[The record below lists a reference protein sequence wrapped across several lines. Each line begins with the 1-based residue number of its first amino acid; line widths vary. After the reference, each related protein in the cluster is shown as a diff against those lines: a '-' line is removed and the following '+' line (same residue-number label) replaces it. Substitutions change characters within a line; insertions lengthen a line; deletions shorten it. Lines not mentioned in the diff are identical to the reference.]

1 MNHLDESSQSR
12 QQQIFTVTRLNSAVR
27 MILEQDLGLVW
38 LTGELSN
45 LAMPSS
51 GHWYFSLKDISAQVR
66 CAMFKGNN
74 RRVPFRPQ
82 DGMQVLVQARVSLYE
97 PRGDYQLIIESM
109 QPAGDGMLALRF
121 EELKRRLG
129 AEGLFDEGRKRLLP
143 REPRAVGLVT
153 SATGAALH
161 DMLTVLGRRAPDLP
175 VFIYP
180 TQVQGSAAISQIVAA
195 ITLANRRAEV
205 DVLIV
210 GRGGGSLE
218 DLWCFNE
225 EAVARAIHGSAIPV
239 VSAVGHEVDVTISDF
254 AADLRAPT
262 PSAAAELVTPD
273 QGELRQRLQTLWGR
287 LQRANQR
294 QLTALAHRFAL
305 LQRSLHHQHP
315 ERRLQQQQ
323 QRLDECQERLRL
335 GMQRRLTQTRHHQER
350 LRDRLQQSSPRLHVR
365 EAKQRLQQLQQAL
378 MLNWQQLWEQR
389 QHRQLLLAT
398 RLNAISPLSTLARG
412 YSITQDEQGK
422 LIRSVEDVVPGQRV
436 KTRLLDGDI
445 SLEVQKINHQ
455 ETTRSR

>member
-1 MNHLDESSQSR
+1 MAARREQHV
-12 QQQIFTVTRLNSAVR
+12 FTVTRLNSAVR

-51 GHWYFSLKDISAQVR
+51 GHWYFSLKDLGAQVR
-66 CAMFKGNN
+66 AAMFKGNN
-74 RRVPFRPQ
+74 RHVTFRPQ

-109 QPAGDGMLALRF
+109 QPAGDGVLALRF

-129 AEGLFDEGRKRLLP
+129 AEGLFDESRKRPLP

-161 DMLTVLGRRAPDLP
+161 DMLTVLKRRAPDLP
-175 VFIYP
+175 IVIYP

-195 ITLANRRAEV
+195 IATANQRAEV

-225 EAVARAIHGSAIPV
+225 EVVARAIAHSAIPII
-239 VSAVGHEVDVTISDF
+239 SAVGHEVDVTISDF

-262 PSAAAELVTPD
+262 PSAAAELVAPD
-273 QGELRQRLQTLWGR
+273 NQARIQRLAHLKQQLLQAMSRHQTAARHRFLLLQKRLDHQDPKRRLEQQSQRLDELSTRLQQLLRQRLLQGERQLASLELR
-287 LQRANQR
+287 LQGKSPERLLAAGKRRHQLAEDR
-294 QLTALAHRFAL
+294 LYALISKHQDQASHRLAMLTA
-305 LQRSLHHQHP
+305 
-315 ERRLQQQQ
+315 
-323 QRLDECQERLRL
+323 RLD
-335 GMQRRLTQTRHHQER
+335 GV
-350 LRDRLQQSSPRLHVR
+350 SP
-365 EAKQRLQQLQQAL
+365 
-378 MLNWQQLWEQR
+378 
-389 QHRQLLLAT
+389 LAT
-398 RLNAISPLSTLARG
+398 LSRG
-412 YSITQDEQGK
+412 YSITRTPRGEVISCADQVNRGDALITTLAQGS
-422 LIRSVEDVVPGQRV
+422 LQVRVEGV
-436 KTRLLDGDI
+436 
-445 SLEVQKINHQ
+445 INDFAQ
-455 ETTRSR
+455 

>member
-1 MNHLDESSQSR
+1 MNRFTPSSAASGR
-12 QQQIFTVTRLNSAVR
+12 EQQVFTVTRLNSAVR

-51 GHWYFSLKDISAQVR
+51 GHWYFSLKDLGAQVR

-74 RRVPFRPQ
+74 RRVAFRPQ

-109 QPAGDGMLALRF
+109 QPAGDGVLALRF

-129 AEGLFDEGRKRLLP
+129 AEGLFDESRKRPLP

-161 DMLTVLGRRAPDLP
+161 DMLTVLKRRAPDLP

-195 ITLANRRAEV
+195 IAKANQRAEV

-225 EAVARAIHGSAIPV
+225 EAVARAIAHSAIPV

-262 PSAAAELVTPD
+262 PSAAAELVAPD
-273 QGELRQRLQTLWGR
+273 NQARIQRLAHLKQRLLQAMNRQQTAARHDFILLQKRLDHQDPKRRLEQQSQRLDELSTRLQQLLRQRL
-287 LQRANQR
+287 
-294 QLTALAHRFAL
+294 
-305 LQRSLHHQHP
+305 HQG
-315 ERRLQQQQ
+315 ERRLTNLELRLQGKSPERLLAAGKRRHQLAEERLHALIAKRQDLASHRLAMLTA
-323 QRLDECQERLRL
+323 RLD
-335 GMQRRLTQTRHHQER
+335 GV
-350 LRDRLQQSSPRLHVR
+350 SP
-365 EAKQRLQQLQQAL
+365 
-378 MLNWQQLWEQR
+378 
-389 QHRQLLLAT
+389 LAT
-398 RLNAISPLSTLARG
+398 LGRG
-412 YSITQDEQGK
+412 YSITRTPRGEVISRADQVNSGDQLITTLAQGS
-422 LIRSVEDVVPGQRV
+422 LQVRVEGIKP
-436 KTRLLDGDI
+436 
-445 SLEVQKINHQ
+445 
-455 ETTRSR
+455 

>member
-1 MNHLDESSQSR
+1 MNRLNPSSQ
-12 QQQIFTVTRLNSAVR
+12 QQQVFTVTRLNSAVR

-51 GHWYFSLKDISAQVR
+51 GHWYFSLKDLGAQVR

-74 RRVPFRPQ
+74 RRVAFRPQ

-109 QPAGDGMLALRF
+109 QPAGDGVLALRF

-129 AEGLFDEGRKRLLP
+129 AEGLFDEGRKRSLP

-161 DMLTVLGRRAPDLP
+161 DMLTVLKRRAPDLP

-180 TQVQGSAAISQIVAA
+180 TQVQGSAAIGQIVAA
-195 ITLANRRAEV
+195 IALANRRAEV

-225 EAVARAIHGSAIPV
+225 EAVARAIANSSIPV
-239 VSAVGHEVDVTISDF
+239 ISAVGHEVDVTISDF

-262 PSAAAELVTPD
+262 PSAAAELVAPD
-273 QGELRQRLQTLWGR
+273 NQARIQRLAHLWQRLAQGISRHQTAARHG
-287 LQRANQR
+287 
-294 QLTALAHRFAL
+294 FAL
-305 LQRSLHHQHP
+305 LQKRLDHQDP
-315 ERRLQQQQ
+315 KRRLEQQS
-323 QRLDECQERLRL
+323 QRLDEL
-335 GMQRRLTQTRHHQER
+335 
-350 LRDRLQQSSPRLHVR
+350 S
-365 EAKQRLQQLQQAL
+365 ARLQQLMNQKLHQGERRLANL
-378 MLNWQQLWEQR
+378 ELRLQGKSPER
-389 QHRQLLLAT
+389 LLAAGKRRHQLAEE
-398 RLNAISPLSTLARG
+398 RLYVLIAKRQDLASHRLAMLTARLDGVSPLATLGRG
-412 YSITQDEQGK
+412 YSITRTQSGEVISRAAQVNAGQT
-422 LIRSVEDVVPGQRV
+422 LVTTLAEGHLQVRVE
-436 KTRLLDGDI
+436 
-445 SLEVQKINHQ
+445 EVHN
-455 ETTRSR
+455 R

>member
-51 GHWYFSLKDISAQVR
+51 GHWYFSLKDMSAQVR

-129 AEGLFDEGRKRLLP
+129 AEGLFDEGRKRPLP

-180 TQVQGSAAISQIVAA
+180 TQVQGSAAIGQIVAA
-195 ITLANRRAEV
+195 IALANRRAEV

-225 EAVARAIHGSAIPV
+225 EAVARAIAHSTIPV

-262 PSAAAELVTPD
+262 PSAAAELVAPD
-273 QGELRQRLQTLWGR
+273 RSARAQRLVHLKQRLVQAISRRQTAARHG
-287 LQRANQR
+287 
-294 QLTALAHRFAL
+294 FAL
-305 LQRSLHHQHP
+305 LQKRLDHQDP
-315 ERRLQQQQ
+315 KRRLEQQS
-323 QRLDECQERLRL
+323 QRLDELS
-335 GMQRRLTQTRHHQER
+335 G
-350 LRDRLQQSSPRLHVR
+350 
-365 EAKQRLQQLQQAL
+365 RLQQLLNLRLHQGERRLANLELRLQARSP
-378 MLNWQQLWEQR
+378 EK
-389 QHRQLLLAT
+389 LLAAGKRRHQLAQE
-398 RLNAISPLSTLARG
+398 RLHTLMNKRQDLAAHRLAMLSARLDGISPLATLGRG
-412 YSITQDEQGK
+412 YSITRTPSGEVISRAAQV
-422 LIRSVEDVVPGQRV
+422 SPGQQLVTTLAEGSLRV
-436 KTRLLDGDI
+436 RVE
-445 SLEVQKINHQ
+445 EVHNP
-455 ETTRSR
+455 

>member
-1 MNHLDESSQSR
+1 MNRFTPSSAASGR
-12 QQQIFTVTRLNSAVR
+12 EQQVFTVTRLNSAVR

-51 GHWYFSLKDISAQVR
+51 GHWYFSLKDLGAQVR

-74 RRVPFRPQ
+74 RRVTFRPQ

-109 QPAGDGMLALRF
+109 QPAGDGVLALRF

-129 AEGLFDEGRKRLLP
+129 AEGLFDESRKRPLP
-143 REPRAVGLVT
+143 REPRAVGLIT

-161 DMLTVLGRRAPDLP
+161 DMLTVLKRRAPDLP

-195 ITLANRRAEV
+195 IAKANQRAEV

-225 EAVARAIHGSAIPV
+225 EAVARAIAHSAIPV

-262 PSAAAELVTPD
+262 PSAAAELVAPD
-273 QGELRQRLQTLWGR
+273 NQARIQRLAHLKQRLLQAMNRQQTAARHDFILLQKRLDHQDPKRRLEQQSQRLDELSTRLQQLLRQRL
-287 LQRANQR
+287 
-294 QLTALAHRFAL
+294 
-305 LQRSLHHQHP
+305 HQG
-315 ERRLQQQQ
+315 ERRLTNLELRLQGKSPERLLAAGKRRHQLAEERLHALIAKRQDLASHRLAMLTA
-323 QRLDECQERLRL
+323 RLD
-335 GMQRRLTQTRHHQER
+335 GV
-350 LRDRLQQSSPRLHVR
+350 SP
-365 EAKQRLQQLQQAL
+365 
-378 MLNWQQLWEQR
+378 
-389 QHRQLLLAT
+389 LAT
-398 RLNAISPLSTLARG
+398 LGRG
-412 YSITQDEQGK
+412 YSITRTPRGEVISRADQVSSGDQLITTLAQGS
-422 LIRSVEDVVPGQRV
+422 LQVRVEGIKP
-436 KTRLLDGDI
+436 
-445 SLEVQKINHQ
+445 
-455 ETTRSR
+455 

>member
-1 MNHLDESSQSR
+1 MNRYTPSSAANGR
-12 QQQIFTVTRLNSAVR
+12 EQQVFTVTRLNSAVR

-51 GHWYFSLKDISAQVR
+51 GHWYFSLKDLGAQVR

-74 RRVPFRPQ
+74 RRVAFRPQ

-109 QPAGDGMLALRF
+109 QPAGDGVLALRF

-129 AEGLFDEGRKRLLP
+129 AEGLFDESRKRPLP

-161 DMLTVLGRRAPDLP
+161 DMLTVLKRRAPDLP
-175 VFIYP
+175 IFIYP
-180 TQVQGSAAISQIVAA
+180 TQVQGSAAIGQIVAA
-195 ITLANRRAEV
+195 IGLANRRAEV

-225 EAVARAIHGSAIPV
+225 EVVARAIANSAIPV
-239 VSAVGHEVDVTISDF
+239 ISAVGHEVDVTISDF

-262 PSAAAELVTPD
+262 PSAAAELVAPD
-273 QGELRQRLQTLWGR
+273 QSARAQRLAHLWQRLVQAMNRHQTAARHG
-287 LQRANQR
+287 
-294 QLTALAHRFAL
+294 FVL
-305 LQRSLHHQHP
+305 LQKRLDHQDP
-315 ERRLQQQQ
+315 KRRLEQQS
-323 QRLDECQERLRL
+323 QRLDEL
-335 GMQRRLTQTRHHQER
+335 
-350 LRDRLQQSSPRLHVR
+350 S
-365 EAKQRLQQLQQAL
+365 ARLQQLLNQRLHQGERRLANLELRLQAKSP
-378 MLNWQQLWEQR
+378 ER
-389 QHRQLLLAT
+389 LLAIGRRRHQLAQE
-398 RLNAISPLSTLARG
+398 RLHALIAKRQDQASHRLAMLTARLDGVSPLATLGRG
-412 YSITQDEQGK
+412 YSITRTQSGDVINRAAQVNAGQTLVTTLAEGHLQV
-422 LIRSVEDVVPGQRV
+422 RVE
-436 KTRLLDGDI
+436 
-445 SLEVQKINHQ
+445 EVHNL
-455 ETTRSR
+455 

>member
-1 MNHLDESSQSR
+1 MNPLNESSQNR
-12 QQQIFTVTRLNSAVR
+12 QQIFTVTRLNSAVR

-51 GHWYFSLKDISAQVR
+51 GHWYFSLKDMSAQVR

-129 AEGLFDEGRKRLLP
+129 AEGLFDEAGKRPLP

-180 TQVQGSAAISQIVAA
+180 TQVQGSAAIPQIVAA
-195 ITLANRRAEV
+195 IALANRRAEV

-262 PSAAAELVTPD
+262 PSAAAELVAPD
-273 QGELRQRLQTLWGR
+273 RNARAQRLAHLH
-287 LQRANQR
+287 R
-294 QLTALAHRFAL
+294 QLTQAIGRRQIAARHAFVL
-305 LQRSLHHQHP
+305 LQKRLDHQDP
-315 ERRLQQQQ
+315 KRRLEQQSQRLDELDRRLQQLLASRLHLGERRLANLELRLQSQ
-323 QRLDECQERLRL
+323 SPEKALAAGRRRHQLAEERLFTLMSRRQDLAAHRLAMLSARLD
-335 GMQRRLTQTRHHQER
+335 G
-350 LRDRLQQSSPRLHVR
+350 
-365 EAKQRLQQLQQAL
+365 
-378 MLNWQQLWEQR
+378 
-389 QHRQLLLAT
+389 
-398 RLNAISPLSTLARG
+398 ISPLATLGRG
-412 YSITQDEQGK
+412 YSITRTPTGEVISHASQV
-422 LIRSVEDVVPGQRV
+422 SPGQSLVTTLAEGSLKVRV
-436 KTRLLDGDI
+436 EST
-445 SLEVQKINHQ
+445 Q
-455 ETTRSR
+455 E

>member
-129 AEGLFDEGRKRLLP
+129 AEGLFDEGRKRPLP

-225 EAVARAIHGSAIPV
+225 EAVARAIAHSAIPV

-262 PSAAAELVTPD
+262 PSAAAELVAPD
-273 QGELRQRLQTLWGR
+273 RSARAQRLVHLKQRLVQAISRRQTAARHG
-287 LQRANQR
+287 
-294 QLTALAHRFAL
+294 FAL
-305 LQRSLHHQHP
+305 LQKRLDHQDP
-315 ERRLQQQQ
+315 KRRLEQQS
-323 QRLDECQERLRL
+323 QRLDELS
-335 GMQRRLTQTRHHQER
+335 G
-350 LRDRLQQSSPRLHVR
+350 
-365 EAKQRLQQLQQAL
+365 RLQQLLNLRLHQGERRLANLELRLQARSP
-378 MLNWQQLWEQR
+378 EK
-389 QHRQLLLAT
+389 LLAAGKRRHQLAQE
-398 RLNAISPLSTLARG
+398 RLHTLMNKRQDLAAHRLAMLSARLDGISPLATLGRG
-412 YSITQDEQGK
+412 YSITRTPNGEV
-422 LIRSVEDVVPGQRV
+422 IRRAAQVSPGQQLVTTLAEGALRV
-436 KTRLLDGDI
+436 R
-445 SLEVQKINHQ
+445 V
-455 ETTRSR
+455 

>member
-129 AEGLFDEGRKRLLP
+129 AEGLFDEGRKRPLP

-180 TQVQGSAAISQIVAA
+180 TQVQGSAATSQIVAA

-225 EAVARAIHGSAIPV
+225 EAVARAIAGSAIPV

-262 PSAAAELVTPD
+262 PSAAAELVAPD
-273 QGELRQRLQTLWGR
+273 RSARAQRLVHLKQRLVQAISRRQTAARHG
-287 LQRANQR
+287 
-294 QLTALAHRFAL
+294 FAL
-305 LQRSLHHQHP
+305 LQKRLDHQDP
-315 ERRLQQQQ
+315 KRRLEQQS
-323 QRLDECQERLRL
+323 QRLDELS
-335 GMQRRLTQTRHHQER
+335 G
-350 LRDRLQQSSPRLHVR
+350 
-365 EAKQRLQQLQQAL
+365 RLQQLLNLRLHQGERRLANLELRLQARSP
-378 MLNWQQLWEQR
+378 EK
-389 QHRQLLLAT
+389 LLAAGKRRHQLAQE
-398 RLNAISPLSTLARG
+398 RLHTLMNKRQDLAAHRLAMLSARLDGISPLATLGRG
-412 YSITQDEQGK
+412 YSITRTPSGEVISRAAQV
-422 LIRSVEDVVPGQRV
+422 SPGQQLVTTLAEGDLRV
-436 KTRLLDGDI
+436 RVE
-445 SLEVQKINHQ
+445 EVHNQ
-455 ETTRSR
+455 

>member
-1 MNHLDESSQSR
+1 MNRYTPSSAANGR
-12 QQQIFTVTRLNSAVR
+12 EQQVFTVTRLNSAVR

-51 GHWYFSLKDISAQVR
+51 GHWYFSLKDLGAQVR

-74 RRVPFRPQ
+74 RRVAFRPQ

-109 QPAGDGMLALRF
+109 QPAGDGVLALRF

-129 AEGLFDEGRKRLLP
+129 AEGLFDEGRKRPLP

-161 DMLTVLGRRAPDLP
+161 DMLTVLKRRAPDLP

-180 TQVQGSAAISQIVAA
+180 TQVQGSAAIGQIVAA
-195 ITLANRRAEV
+195 IALANRRAEV

-225 EAVARAIHGSAIPV
+225 EVVARAIANSAIPV
-239 VSAVGHEVDVTISDF
+239 ISAVGHEVDVTISDF

-262 PSAAAELVTPD
+262 PSAAAELVAPD
-273 QGELRQRLQTLWGR
+273 QSARAQRLAHLWQRLVQAMNRHQTAARHG
-287 LQRANQR
+287 
-294 QLTALAHRFAL
+294 FVL
-305 LQRSLHHQHP
+305 LQKRLDHQDP
-315 ERRLQQQQ
+315 KRRLEQQS
-323 QRLDECQERLRL
+323 QRLDEL
-335 GMQRRLTQTRHHQER
+335 
-350 LRDRLQQSSPRLHVR
+350 S
-365 EAKQRLQQLQQAL
+365 ARLQQLLNQRLHQGERRLANLELRLQAKSP
-378 MLNWQQLWEQR
+378 ER
-389 QHRQLLLAT
+389 LLAIGRRRHQLAEE
-398 RLNAISPLSTLARG
+398 RLHALIAKRQDQASHRLAMLTARLDGVSPLATLGRG
-412 YSITQDEQGK
+412 YSITRTQSGDVISRAAQVNAGQTLVTTLAEGHLQV
-422 LIRSVEDVVPGQRV
+422 RVE
-436 KTRLLDGDI
+436 
-445 SLEVQKINHQ
+445 EVHNL
-455 ETTRSR
+455 

>member
-129 AEGLFDEGRKRLLP
+129 AEGLFDEGRKRPLP
-143 REPRAVGLVT
+143 REPRAVGLIT

-225 EAVARAIHGSAIPV
+225 EAVARAIAHSAIPV
-239 VSAVGHEVDVTISDF
+239 VSAVGHEVDITISDF

-262 PSAAAELVTPD
+262 PSAAAELVAPD
-273 QGELRQRLQTLWGR
+273 RSARAQRLVHLKQRLVQAISRRQTAARHG
-287 LQRANQR
+287 
-294 QLTALAHRFAL
+294 FAL
-305 LQRSLHHQHP
+305 LQKRLDHQDP
-315 ERRLQQQQ
+315 KRRLEQQS
-323 QRLDECQERLRL
+323 QRLDELS
-335 GMQRRLTQTRHHQER
+335 G
-350 LRDRLQQSSPRLHVR
+350 
-365 EAKQRLQQLQQAL
+365 RLQQLLNLRLHQGERRLANLELRLQARSP
-378 MLNWQQLWEQR
+378 EK
-389 QHRQLLLAT
+389 LLAAGKRRHQLAQE
-398 RLNAISPLSTLARG
+398 RLHTLMNKRQDLAAHRLAMLSARLDGISPLATLGRG
-412 YSITQDEQGK
+412 YSITRTPSGEVISRAAQV
-422 LIRSVEDVVPGQRV
+422 SPGQQLVTTLAEGSLRV
-436 KTRLLDGDI
+436 RVE
-445 SLEVQKINHQ
+445 EVNNP
-455 ETTRSR
+455 

>member
-1 MNHLDESSQSR
+1 MNHSNESSQTR
-12 QQQIFTVTRLNSAVR
+12 QQQVFTVTRLNSAVR

-51 GHWYFSLKDISAQVR
+51 GHWYFSLKDLGAQVR

-74 RRVPFRPQ
+74 RRVAFRPQ

-97 PRGDYQLIIESM
+97 PRGDYQLLIESM
-109 QPAGDGMLALRF
+109 QPAGDGVLALRF

-129 AEGLFDEGRKRLLP
+129 AEGLFNEGRKRPLP

-161 DMLTVLGRRAPDLP
+161 DMLTVLKRRAPDLP
-175 VFIYP
+175 IFIYP

-195 ITLANRRAEV
+195 IALANRRAEV

-225 EAVARAIHGSAIPV
+225 EVVARAIANSAIPV
-239 VSAVGHEVDVTISDF
+239 ISAVGHEVDVTISDF

-262 PSAAAELVTPD
+262 PSAAAELVAPD
-273 QGELRQRLQTLWGR
+273 QSARAQRLAHLWQRLVQVINRHQTAARHG
-287 LQRANQR
+287 
-294 QLTALAHRFAL
+294 FVL
-305 LQRSLHHQHP
+305 LQKRLDHQDP
-315 ERRLQQQQ
+315 KRRLEQQS
-323 QRLDECQERLRL
+323 QRLDEL
-335 GMQRRLTQTRHHQER
+335 
-350 LRDRLQQSSPRLHVR
+350 S
-365 EAKQRLQQLQQAL
+365 ARLQQLLNQRLHQGERPLANLELRLQAKSP
-378 MLNWQQLWEQR
+378 ER
-389 QHRQLLLAT
+389 LLAIGRRRHQLAQE
-398 RLNAISPLSTLARG
+398 RLHALIAKCQDQASHRLAMLTARLDGVSPLATLGRG
-412 YSITQDEQGK
+412 YSITRTQSGDVINRAAQVNAGQTLVTTLAEGHLQV
-422 LIRSVEDVVPGQRV
+422 RVE
-436 KTRLLDGDI
+436 
-445 SLEVQKINHQ
+445 EVHN
-455 ETTRSR
+455 R

>member
-51 GHWYFSLKDISAQVR
+51 GHWYFSLKDMSAQVR

-129 AEGLFDEGRKRLLP
+129 AEGLFDEGRKRPLP

-180 TQVQGSAAISQIVAA
+180 TQVQGSAAIGQIVAA
-195 ITLANRRAEV
+195 IALANRRAEV

-225 EAVARAIHGSAIPV
+225 EAVARAIAHSAIPV

-262 PSAAAELVTPD
+262 PSAAAELVAPD
-273 QGELRQRLQTLWGR
+273 RSARAQRLVHLKQRLVQAISRRQTAARHGFVLLQKR
-287 LQRANQR
+287 LDHQDPKR
-294 QLTALAHRFAL
+294 QLEQQS
-305 LQRSLHHQHP
+305 QRLD
-315 ERRLQQQQ
+315 ELDRRLQQ
-323 QRLDECQERLRL
+323 
-335 GMQRRLTQTRHHQER
+335 H
-350 LRDRLQQSSPRLHVR
+350 LRDRLHQGERRLAGLAMRLQARSPEKLLAIGKRRHQLAEERLHTLI
-365 EAKQRLQQLQQAL
+365 AKRQDLARHRLA
-378 MLNWQQLWEQR
+378 MLG
-389 QHRQLLLAT
+389 A
-398 RLNAISPLSTLARG
+398 RLDGISPLATLGRG
-412 YSITQDEQGK
+412 YSITRTPSGEVISRAAQVSPGQQLVTTLAEGV
-422 LIRSVEDVVPGQRV
+422 LRVRVEDVNNQ
-436 KTRLLDGDI
+436 
-445 SLEVQKINHQ
+445 
-455 ETTRSR
+455 

>member
-129 AEGLFDEGRKRLLP
+129 AEGLFDEGRKRPLP
-143 REPRAVGLVT
+143 REPRAVGLIT

-180 TQVQGSAAISQIVAA
+180 TQVQGSAAIGQIVAA
-195 ITLANRRAEV
+195 IALANRRAEV

-225 EAVARAIHGSAIPV
+225 EAVARAIAHSAIPV

-262 PSAAAELVTPD
+262 PSAAAELVAPD
-273 QGELRQRLQTLWGR
+273 RSARAQRLVHLKQRLVQAISRRQTAARHG
-287 LQRANQR
+287 
-294 QLTALAHRFAL
+294 FAL
-305 LQRSLHHQHP
+305 LQKRLDHQDP
-315 ERRLQQQQ
+315 KRRLEQQS
-323 QRLDECQERLRL
+323 QRLDELSGRLQHLLNLRLHQGERRLANLELRLQARSPEKLLAAGKRRHQLAQERLHTLMNKRQDLAAHRL
-335 GMQRRLTQTRHHQER
+335 AMLSARL
-350 LRDRLQQSSPRLHVR
+350 DG
-365 EAKQRLQQLQQAL
+365 
-378 MLNWQQLWEQR
+378 
-389 QHRQLLLAT
+389 
-398 RLNAISPLSTLARG
+398 ISPLATLGRG
-412 YSITQDEQGK
+412 YSITRTPNGEV
-422 LIRSVEDVVPGQRV
+422 IRRAAQVSPGQQLVTTLAEGALRV
-436 KTRLLDGDI
+436 RVE
-445 SLEVQKINHQ
+445 EVNNP
-455 ETTRSR
+455 

>member
-129 AEGLFDEGRKRLLP
+129 AEGLFDEGRKRPLP

-180 TQVQGSAAISQIVAA
+180 TQVQGSAAIGQIVAA

-225 EAVARAIHGSAIPV
+225 EAVARAIAHSTIPV

-262 PSAAAELVTPD
+262 PSAAAELVAPD
-273 QGELRQRLQTLWGR
+273 RSARAQRLVHLKQRLVQAISRRQTAARHG
-287 LQRANQR
+287 
-294 QLTALAHRFAL
+294 FAL
-305 LQRSLHHQHP
+305 LQKLLDHQDP
-315 ERRLQQQQ
+315 KRRLEQQS
-323 QRLDECQERLRL
+323 QRLDELS
-335 GMQRRLTQTRHHQER
+335 G
-350 LRDRLQQSSPRLHVR
+350 
-365 EAKQRLQQLQQAL
+365 RLQQLLNLRLHQGERRLANLELRLQARSP
-378 MLNWQQLWEQR
+378 EK
-389 QHRQLLLAT
+389 LLAAGKRRHQLAQE
-398 RLNAISPLSTLARG
+398 RLHTLMNKRQDLAAHRLAMLSARLDGISPLATLGRG
-412 YSITQDEQGK
+412 YSITRTPSGEVISRAAQV
-422 LIRSVEDVVPGQRV
+422 SPGQQLVTTLAEGSLRV
-436 KTRLLDGDI
+436 RVE
-445 SLEVQKINHQ
+445 EVHNP
-455 ETTRSR
+455 

>member
-1 MNHLDESSQSR
+1 MNRYTPSSAANGR
-12 QQQIFTVTRLNSAVR
+12 EQQVFTVTRLNSAVR

-51 GHWYFSLKDISAQVR
+51 GHWYFSLKDLGAQVR

-74 RRVPFRPQ
+74 RRVAFRPQ

-109 QPAGDGMLALRF
+109 QPAGDGVLALRF

-129 AEGLFDEGRKRLLP
+129 AEGLFDEGRKRPLP

-161 DMLTVLGRRAPDLP
+161 DMLTVLKRRAPDLP
-175 VFIYP
+175 IFIYP
-180 TQVQGSAAISQIVAA
+180 TQVQGSAAIGQIVAA
-195 ITLANRRAEV
+195 IALANRRAEV

-225 EAVARAIHGSAIPV
+225 EVVARAIANSAIPV
-239 VSAVGHEVDVTISDF
+239 ISAVGHEVDVTISDF

-262 PSAAAELVTPD
+262 PSAAAELVAPD
-273 QGELRQRLQTLWGR
+273 QSARAQRLAHLWQRLVQVINRHQTAARHG
-287 LQRANQR
+287 
-294 QLTALAHRFAL
+294 FVL
-305 LQRSLHHQHP
+305 LQKRLDHQDP
-315 ERRLQQQQ
+315 KRRLEQQS
-323 QRLDECQERLRL
+323 QRLDEL
-335 GMQRRLTQTRHHQER
+335 
-350 LRDRLQQSSPRLHVR
+350 S
-365 EAKQRLQQLQQAL
+365 ARLQQLLNQRLHQGERRLANLELRLQAKSP
-378 MLNWQQLWEQR
+378 ER
-389 QHRQLLLAT
+389 LLAIGRRRHQLAEE
-398 RLNAISPLSTLARG
+398 RLHALIAKRQDQASHRLAMLTARLDGVSPLATLGRG
-412 YSITQDEQGK
+412 YSITRTQSGDVINRAAQVNAGQTLVTTLAEGHLQV
-422 LIRSVEDVVPGQRV
+422 RVE
-436 KTRLLDGDI
+436 
-445 SLEVQKINHQ
+445 EVHK
-455 ETTRSR
+455 R

>member
-129 AEGLFDEGRKRLLP
+129 AEGLFDEGRKRPLP
-143 REPRAVGLVT
+143 REPRAVGLIT

-180 TQVQGSAAISQIVAA
+180 TQVQGSAAIGQIVAA
-195 ITLANRRAEV
+195 IALANRRAEV

-225 EAVARAIHGSAIPV
+225 EAVARAIAHSAIPV
-239 VSAVGHEVDVTISDF
+239 VSAVGHEVDITISDF

-262 PSAAAELVTPD
+262 PSAAAELVAPD
-273 QGELRQRLQTLWGR
+273 RSARAQRLVHLKQRLVQAISRRQTAARHG
-287 LQRANQR
+287 
-294 QLTALAHRFAL
+294 FAL
-305 LQRSLHHQHP
+305 LQKRLDHQDP
-315 ERRLQQQQ
+315 KRRLEQQS
-323 QRLDECQERLRL
+323 QRLDELS
-335 GMQRRLTQTRHHQER
+335 G
-350 LRDRLQQSSPRLHVR
+350 
-365 EAKQRLQQLQQAL
+365 RLQQLLNLRLHQGERRLANLELRLQARSP
-378 MLNWQQLWEQR
+378 EK
-389 QHRQLLLAT
+389 LLAAGKRRHQLAQE
-398 RLNAISPLSTLARG
+398 RLHTLMNKRQDLAAHRLAMLSARLDGISPLATLGRG
-412 YSITQDEQGK
+412 YSITRTPNGEV
-422 LIRSVEDVVPGQRV
+422 IRRAAQVSPGQQLVTTLAEGALRV
-436 KTRLLDGDI
+436 RVE
-445 SLEVQKINHQ
+445 EVNNP
-455 ETTRSR
+455 

>member
-12 QQQIFTVTRLNSAVR
+12 QQQVFTVTRLNSAVR
-27 MILEQDLGLVW
+27 MIMAQDLGLVW

-129 AEGLFDEGRKRLLP
+129 AEGLFDEGRKRPLP

-180 TQVQGSAAISQIVAA
+180 TQVQGSAATAQIVAA

-225 EAVARAIHGSAIPV
+225 EAVARAIAHSAIPV

-262 PSAAAELVTPD
+262 PSAAAELVAPD
-273 QGELRQRLQTLWGR
+273 RSARAQRLVHLQQRLVQAISRRQTAARHG
-287 LQRANQR
+287 
-294 QLTALAHRFAL
+294 FAL
-305 LQRSLHHQHP
+305 LQKRLDHQDP
-315 ERRLQQQQ
+315 KRRLEQQS
-323 QRLDECQERLRL
+323 QRLDELSGRLQHLLNLRLHQGERRLANLELRLQARSPEKLLAAGKRRHQLAQERLHTLMNKRQDLAAHRL
-335 GMQRRLTQTRHHQER
+335 AMLSARL
-350 LRDRLQQSSPRLHVR
+350 DG
-365 EAKQRLQQLQQAL
+365 
-378 MLNWQQLWEQR
+378 
-389 QHRQLLLAT
+389 
-398 RLNAISPLSTLARG
+398 ISPLATLGRG
-412 YSITQDEQGK
+412 YSITRTPNGEV
-422 LIRSVEDVVPGQRV
+422 IRRAAQVSPGQQLVTTLAEGALRV
-436 KTRLLDGDI
+436 RVE
-445 SLEVQKINHQ
+445 EVNNP
-455 ETTRSR
+455 

>member
-1 MNHLDESSQSR
+1 LNRLNPSSQ
-12 QQQIFTVTRLNSAVR
+12 QQQVFTVTRLNSAVR

-51 GHWYFSLKDISAQVR
+51 GHWYFSLKDLGAQVR

-74 RRVPFRPQ
+74 RRVAFRPQ

-109 QPAGDGMLALRF
+109 QPAGDGVLALRF

-129 AEGLFDEGRKRLLP
+129 AEGLFDEGRKRPLP

-161 DMLTVLGRRAPDLP
+161 DMLTVLKRRAPDLP

-180 TQVQGSAAISQIVAA
+180 TQVQGSAAIGQIVAA
-195 ITLANRRAEV
+195 IALANRRAEV

-225 EAVARAIHGSAIPV
+225 EAVARAIANSAIPV
-239 VSAVGHEVDVTISDF
+239 ISAVGHEVDVTISDF

-262 PSAAAELVTPD
+262 PSAAAELVAPD
-273 QGELRQRLQTLWGR
+273 NQARIQRLAHLWQRLAQGIGRHQTAARHG
-287 LQRANQR
+287 
-294 QLTALAHRFAL
+294 FAL
-305 LQRSLHHQHP
+305 LQKRLDHQDP
-315 ERRLQQQQ
+315 KRRLEQQS
-323 QRLDECQERLRL
+323 QRLDEL
-335 GMQRRLTQTRHHQER
+335 
-350 LRDRLQQSSPRLHVR
+350 S
-365 EAKQRLQQLQQAL
+365 ARLQQL
-378 MLNWQQLWEQR
+378 MNQR
-389 QHRQLLLAT
+389 LHQGERRLANLELRLQGKSPERLLAAGKRRHQLAEE
-398 RLNAISPLSTLARG
+398 RLYALIAKRQDLASHRLAMLTARLDGVSPLATLGRG
-412 YSITQDEQGK
+412 YSITRTQSGEVISRAAQVNAGQT
-422 LIRSVEDVVPGQRV
+422 LLTTLAEGHLQVRVE
-436 KTRLLDGDI
+436 
-445 SLEVQKINHQ
+445 EVHN
-455 ETTRSR
+455 R

>member
-1 MNHLDESSQSR
+1 MNRFTPSNAANGRE
-12 QQQIFTVTRLNSAVR
+12 QQVFTVTRLNSAVR

-45 LAMPSS
+45 LAIPSS
-51 GHWYFSLKDISAQVR
+51 GHWYFSLKDLGAQVR

-74 RRVPFRPQ
+74 RRVAFRPQ

-109 QPAGDGMLALRF
+109 QPAGDGVLALRF

-129 AEGLFDEGRKRLLP
+129 AEGLFDESRKQSLP

-161 DMLTVLGRRAPDLP
+161 DMLTVLKRRAPDLP

-180 TQVQGSAAISQIVAA
+180 TQVQGSAAIGQIVAA
-195 ITLANRRAEV
+195 IALANRRAEV

-225 EAVARAIHGSAIPV
+225 EAVARAIANSAIPV
-239 VSAVGHEVDVTISDF
+239 ISAVGHEVDVTISDF

-262 PSAAAELVTPD
+262 PSAAAELVAPD
-273 QGELRQRLQTLWGR
+273 QSARAQRLAHLWQRLVQAMNRHQTAARHG
-287 LQRANQR
+287 
-294 QLTALAHRFAL
+294 FVL
-305 LQRSLHHQHP
+305 LQKRLDHQDP
-315 ERRLQQQQ
+315 KRRLEQQS
-323 QRLDECQERLRL
+323 QRLDEL
-335 GMQRRLTQTRHHQER
+335 
-350 LRDRLQQSSPRLHVR
+350 S
-365 EAKQRLQQLQQAL
+365 ARLQQL
-378 MLNWQQLWEQR
+378 LNQR
-389 QHRQLLLAT
+389 LHQGERRLANLELRLQGKSPERLLAAGKRRHQLAEE
-398 RLNAISPLSTLARG
+398 RLYTLIAKRQDLASHRLAMLTARLDGVSPLATLGRG
-412 YSITQDEQGK
+412 YSITRAQSGEVISRAAQVNAGQT
-422 LIRSVEDVVPGQRV
+422 LVTTLAEGHLQVRVE
-436 KTRLLDGDI
+436 
-445 SLEVQKINHQ
+445 EVHN
-455 ETTRSR
+455 R

>member
-1 MNHLDESSQSR
+1 MNRYTPSSAANGR
-12 QQQIFTVTRLNSAVR
+12 EQQVFTVTRLNSAVR

-51 GHWYFSLKDISAQVR
+51 GHWYFSLKDLGAQVR

-74 RRVPFRPQ
+74 RRVAFRPQ

-109 QPAGDGMLALRF
+109 QPAGDGVLALRF

-129 AEGLFDEGRKRLLP
+129 AEGLFDEGRKRPLP

-161 DMLTVLGRRAPDLP
+161 DMLTVLKRRAPDLP
-175 VFIYP
+175 IFIYP

-195 ITLANRRAEV
+195 IALANRRAEV

-225 EAVARAIHGSAIPV
+225 EVVARAIANSAIPV
-239 VSAVGHEVDVTISDF
+239 ISAVGHEVDVTISDF

-262 PSAAAELVTPD
+262 PSAAAELVAPD
-273 QGELRQRLQTLWGR
+273 QSARAQRLAHLWQRLVQAMNRHQTAARHG
-287 LQRANQR
+287 
-294 QLTALAHRFAL
+294 FVL
-305 LQRSLHHQHP
+305 LQKRLDHQDP
-315 ERRLQQQQ
+315 KRRLEQQS
-323 QRLDECQERLRL
+323 QRLDEL
-335 GMQRRLTQTRHHQER
+335 
-350 LRDRLQQSSPRLHVR
+350 S
-365 EAKQRLQQLQQAL
+365 ARLQQLLNQRLHQGERRLANLELRLQAKSP
-378 MLNWQQLWEQR
+378 ER
-389 QHRQLLLAT
+389 LLAIGRRRHQLAEE
-398 RLNAISPLSTLARG
+398 RLHALIAKRQDQASHRLAMLTARLDGVSPLATLGRG
-412 YSITQDEQGK
+412 YSITRTQSGDVINRAAQVNAGQTLVTTLAEGHLQV
-422 LIRSVEDVVPGQRV
+422 RVE
-436 KTRLLDGDI
+436 
-445 SLEVQKINHQ
+445 EVHN
-455 ETTRSR
+455 R

>member
-1 MNHLDESSQSR
+1 MNRYTPSSAANGR
-12 QQQIFTVTRLNSAVR
+12 EQQVFTVTRLNSAVR

-51 GHWYFSLKDISAQVR
+51 GHWYFSLKDLGAQVR

-74 RRVPFRPQ
+74 RRVVFRPQ

-109 QPAGDGMLALRF
+109 QPVGDGVLALRF

-129 AEGLFDEGRKRLLP
+129 AEGLFDEGRKRPLP

-161 DMLTVLGRRAPDLP
+161 DMLTVLKRRAPDLP

-180 TQVQGSAAISQIVAA
+180 TQVQGSAAIGQIVAA
-195 ITLANRRAEV
+195 IALANSRAEV

-225 EAVARAIHGSAIPV
+225 EVVARAIANSAIPV
-239 VSAVGHEVDVTISDF
+239 ISAVGHEVDVTISDF

-262 PSAAAELVTPD
+262 PSAAAELVAPD
-273 QGELRQRLQTLWGR
+273 QSARAQRFAHLWQRLVQAMNRHQTAARHG
-287 LQRANQR
+287 
-294 QLTALAHRFAL
+294 FVL
-305 LQRSLHHQHP
+305 LQKRLDHQDP
-315 ERRLQQQQ
+315 KRRLEQQS
-323 QRLDECQERLRL
+323 QRLDEL
-335 GMQRRLTQTRHHQER
+335 
-350 LRDRLQQSSPRLHVR
+350 S
-365 EAKQRLQQLQQAL
+365 ARLQQLLNQRLHQGERRLANLELRLQAKSP
-378 MLNWQQLWEQR
+378 ER
-389 QHRQLLLAT
+389 LLAIGRRRHQLAQE
-398 RLNAISPLSTLARG
+398 RLHALIAKRQDQASHRLAMLTARLDGVSPLATLGRG
-412 YSITQDEQGK
+412 YSITRTQSGDVINRAAQVNAGQTLVTTLAEGHLQV
-422 LIRSVEDVVPGQRV
+422 RVE
-436 KTRLLDGDI
+436 
-445 SLEVQKINHQ
+445 EVHNL
-455 ETTRSR
+455 

>member
-1 MNHLDESSQSR
+1 MNRYTPSSAANGR
-12 QQQIFTVTRLNSAVR
+12 EQQVFTVTRLNSAVR

-51 GHWYFSLKDISAQVR
+51 GHWYFSLKDLGAQVR

-74 RRVPFRPQ
+74 RRVAFRPQ

-109 QPAGDGMLALRF
+109 QPAGDGVLALRF

-129 AEGLFDEGRKRLLP
+129 AEGLFDEGRKRPLP

-161 DMLTVLGRRAPDLP
+161 DMLTVLKRRAPDLP
-175 VFIYP
+175 IFIYP
-180 TQVQGSAAISQIVAA
+180 TQVQGSAAIGQIVAA
-195 ITLANRRAEV
+195 IALANRRAEV

-225 EAVARAIHGSAIPV
+225 EVVARAIANSAIPV
-239 VSAVGHEVDVTISDF
+239 ISAVGHEVDVTISDF

-262 PSAAAELVTPD
+262 PSAAAELVAPD
-273 QGELRQRLQTLWGR
+273 QSARAQRLAHLWQR
-287 LQRANQR
+287 LVQAMNRHK
-294 QLTALAHRFAL
+294 TAARHGFVL
-305 LQRSLHHQHP
+305 LQKRLDHQDP
-315 ERRLQQQQ
+315 KRRLEQQS
-323 QRLDECQERLRL
+323 QRLDELSA
-335 GMQRRLTQTRHHQER
+335 H
-350 LRDRLQQSSPRLHVR
+350 
-365 EAKQRLQQLQQAL
+365 LQQLLNQRLHQGERRLANLELRLQAKSP
-378 MLNWQQLWEQR
+378 ER
-389 QHRQLLLAT
+389 LLAIGRRRHQLAEE
-398 RLNAISPLSTLARG
+398 RLHALITKRQDQASHRLAMLTARLDGVSPLATLGRG
-412 YSITQDEQGK
+412 YSITRTQSGDVINRAAQVNAGQTLVTTLAEGHLQV
-422 LIRSVEDVVPGQRV
+422 RVE
-436 KTRLLDGDI
+436 
-445 SLEVQKINHQ
+445 EVHN
-455 ETTRSR
+455 R

>member
-97 PRGDYQLIIESM
+97 PSGDYQLIIESM

-129 AEGLFDEGRKRLLP
+129 AEGLFDEGRKRPLP

-161 DMLTVLGRRAPDLP
+161 DMLTVLERRAPDLP

-180 TQVQGSAAISQIVAA
+180 TQVQGSAATSQIVAA

-225 EAVARAIHGSAIPV
+225 EAVARAIAHSAIPV

-262 PSAAAELVTPD
+262 PSAAAELVAPD
-273 QGELRQRLQTLWGR
+273 RSARAQRLVHLKQRLVQAISRRQTAARHG
-287 LQRANQR
+287 
-294 QLTALAHRFAL
+294 FVL
-305 LQRSLHHQHP
+305 LQKRLDHQDP
-315 ERRLQQQQ
+315 KRRLEQQS
-323 QRLDECQERLRL
+323 QRLDELS
-335 GMQRRLTQTRHHQER
+335 G
-350 LRDRLQQSSPRLHVR
+350 
-365 EAKQRLQQLQQAL
+365 RLQQLLNLRLHQGERRLANLELRLQA
-378 MLNWQQLWEQR
+378 R
-389 QHRQLLLAT
+389 SPSTLLAAGKRRHQLAEE
-398 RLNAISPLSTLARG
+398 RLHSLMNKRQDLAAHRLAMLSARLDGVSPLATLGRG
-412 YSITQDEQGK
+412 YSITRTPSGEVISRAAQV
-422 LIRSVEDVVPGQRV
+422 SPGQQLVTTLAEGDLRV
-436 KTRLLDGDI
+436 RVE
-445 SLEVQKINHQ
+445 EVHNQ
-455 ETTRSR
+455 

>member
-129 AEGLFDEGRKRLLP
+129 AEGLFDEGRKRPLP

-180 TQVQGSAAISQIVAA
+180 TQVQGSAATAQIVAA

-225 EAVARAIHGSAIPV
+225 EAVARAIAHSTIPV

-262 PSAAAELVTPD
+262 PSAAAELVAPD
-273 QGELRQRLQTLWGR
+273 RSARAQRLVHLKQRLVQAISRRQTAARHG
-287 LQRANQR
+287 
-294 QLTALAHRFAL
+294 FAL
-305 LQRSLHHQHP
+305 LQKRLDHQDP
-315 ERRLQQQQ
+315 KRRLEQQS
-323 QRLDECQERLRL
+323 QRLDELSGRLQHLLNLRLHQGERRLANLELRLQARSPEKLLAAGKRRHQLAQERLHTLMNKRQDLAAHRL
-335 GMQRRLTQTRHHQER
+335 AMLSARL
-350 LRDRLQQSSPRLHVR
+350 DG
-365 EAKQRLQQLQQAL
+365 
-378 MLNWQQLWEQR
+378 
-389 QHRQLLLAT
+389 
-398 RLNAISPLSTLARG
+398 ISPLATLGRG
-412 YSITQDEQGK
+412 YSITRTPNGEV
-422 LIRSVEDVVPGQRV
+422 IRRAAQVSPGQQLVTTLAEGALRV
-436 KTRLLDGDI
+436 RVE
-445 SLEVQKINHQ
+445 EVNNP
-455 ETTRSR
+455 

>member
-129 AEGLFDEGRKRLLP
+129 AEGLFDEGRKRPLP

-161 DMLTVLGRRAPDLP
+161 DMLTVLERRAPDLP

-180 TQVQGSAAISQIVAA
+180 TQVQGSAAIGQIVSA
-195 ITLANRRAEV
+195 IALANRRAEV

-225 EAVARAIHGSAIPV
+225 EAVARAIAHSAIPV
-239 VSAVGHEVDVTISDF
+239 VSAVGHEVDVTISDV

-262 PSAAAELVTPD
+262 PSAAAELVAPD
-273 QGELRQRLQTLWGR
+273 RSARAQRLVHLKQRLVQAISRRQTAARHG
-287 LQRANQR
+287 
-294 QLTALAHRFAL
+294 FAL
-305 LQRSLHHQHP
+305 LQKRLDHQDP
-315 ERRLQQQQ
+315 KRRLEQQS
-323 QRLDECQERLRL
+323 QRLDELS
-335 GMQRRLTQTRHHQER
+335 G
-350 LRDRLQQSSPRLHVR
+350 
-365 EAKQRLQQLQQAL
+365 RLQQLLNLRLHQGERRLANLELRLQARSP
-378 MLNWQQLWEQR
+378 EK
-389 QHRQLLLAT
+389 LLAAGKRRHQLAQE
-398 RLNAISPLSTLARG
+398 RLHTLMNKRQDLAAHRLAMLSARLDGISPLATLGRG
-412 YSITQDEQGK
+412 YSITRTPSGEVISRAAQV
-422 LIRSVEDVVPGQRV
+422 SPGQQLVTTLAEGSLRV
-436 KTRLLDGDI
+436 RVE
-445 SLEVQKINHQ
+445 EVHNQ
-455 ETTRSR
+455 

>member
-1 MNHLDESSQSR
+1 MNRYTPSSAANGR
-12 QQQIFTVTRLNSAVR
+12 EQQVFTVTRLNSAVR

-51 GHWYFSLKDISAQVR
+51 GHWYFSLKDLGAQVR

-74 RRVPFRPQ
+74 RRVAFRPQ

-109 QPAGDGMLALRF
+109 QPAGDGVLALCF

-129 AEGLFDEGRKRLLP
+129 AEGLFDEGRKRPLP

-161 DMLTVLGRRAPDLP
+161 DMLTVLKRRAPDLP

-180 TQVQGSAAISQIVAA
+180 TQVQGSAAIGQIVAA
-195 ITLANRRAEV
+195 IALANRRAEV

-225 EAVARAIHGSAIPV
+225 EGVARAIANSAIPV
-239 VSAVGHEVDVTISDF
+239 ISAVGHEVDVTISDF

-262 PSAAAELVTPD
+262 PSAAAELVAPD
-273 QGELRQRLQTLWGR
+273 QSARAQRLAHFWQRLVQAMNRHQTAARHG
-287 LQRANQR
+287 
-294 QLTALAHRFAL
+294 FVL
-305 LQRSLHHQHP
+305 LQKRLDHQDP
-315 ERRLQQQQ
+315 KRRLEQQS
-323 QRLDECQERLRL
+323 QRLDEL
-335 GMQRRLTQTRHHQER
+335 
-350 LRDRLQQSSPRLHVR
+350 S
-365 EAKQRLQQLQQAL
+365 ARLQQL
-378 MLNWQQLWEQR
+378 MNQR
-389 QHRQLLLAT
+389 LHQGERRLANLELRLQGKSPERLLAAGKRRHQLAEE
-398 RLNAISPLSTLARG
+398 RLYALIAKRQDQASHRLAMLTARLDGVSPLATLGRG
-412 YSITQDEQGK
+412 YSITRTQSGDVINRAAQVNAGQTLVTTLAEGHLQV
-422 LIRSVEDVVPGQRV
+422 RVE
-436 KTRLLDGDI
+436 
-445 SLEVQKINHQ
+445 EVHN
-455 ETTRSR
+455 R

>member
-1 MNHLDESSQSR
+1 MNRFTPSSAASGR
-12 QQQIFTVTRLNSAVR
+12 EQQVFTVTRLNSAVR

-51 GHWYFSLKDISAQVR
+51 GHWYFSLKDMSAQVR

-74 RRVPFRPQ
+74 RRVAFRPQ

-109 QPAGDGMLALRF
+109 QPAGDGVLALRF

-129 AEGLFDEGRKRLLP
+129 AEGLFDESRKRPLP
-143 REPRAVGLVT
+143 REPRAVGLIT

-161 DMLTVLGRRAPDLP
+161 DMLTVLKRRAPDLP
-175 VFIYP
+175 IFIYP

-195 ITLANRRAEV
+195 IAKANQRAEV

-225 EAVARAIHGSAIPV
+225 EAVARAIAHSAIPV
-239 VSAVGHEVDVTISDF
+239 VSAVGHEVDITISDF

-262 PSAAAELVTPD
+262 PSAAAELVAPD
-273 QGELRQRLQTLWGR
+273 NQARIQRLAHLKQRLLQAMSRQQTAARHDFILLQKRLDHQDPKRRLEQQSQRLDELSTRLQQLLRQRL
-287 LQRANQR
+287 
-294 QLTALAHRFAL
+294 
-305 LQRSLHHQHP
+305 HQG
-315 ERRLQQQQ
+315 ERRLANLELRLQGKSPERLLAAGKRRHQLAEERLHALIAKRQDLASHRLAMLTA
-323 QRLDECQERLRL
+323 RLD
-335 GMQRRLTQTRHHQER
+335 GV
-350 LRDRLQQSSPRLHVR
+350 SP
-365 EAKQRLQQLQQAL
+365 
-378 MLNWQQLWEQR
+378 
-389 QHRQLLLAT
+389 LAT
-398 RLNAISPLSTLARG
+398 LGRG
-412 YSITQDEQGK
+412 YSITRTARGEVISCADQVNSGDQLITTLAQGS
-422 LIRSVEDVVPGQRV
+422 LQVRVE
-436 KTRLLDGDI
+436 
-445 SLEVQKINHQ
+445 EVIKDSAQ
-455 ETTRSR
+455 

>member
-1 MNHLDESSQSR
+1 MNRYTPSSAANGR
-12 QQQIFTVTRLNSAVR
+12 EQQVFTVTRLNSAVR

-51 GHWYFSLKDISAQVR
+51 GHWYFSLKDLGAQVR

-74 RRVPFRPQ
+74 RRVAFRPQ

-109 QPAGDGMLALRF
+109 QPAGDGVLALRF

-129 AEGLFDEGRKRLLP
+129 AEGLFDESRKRPLP

-161 DMLTVLGRRAPDLP
+161 DMLTVLKRRAPDLP
-175 VFIYP
+175 IFIYP
-180 TQVQGSAAISQIVAA
+180 TQVQGSAAIGQIVAA
-195 ITLANRRAEV
+195 IALANRRAEV

-225 EAVARAIHGSAIPV
+225 EVVARAIANSAIPV
-239 VSAVGHEVDVTISDF
+239 ISAVGHEVDITISDF

-262 PSAAAELVTPD
+262 PSAAAELVAPD
-273 QGELRQRLQTLWGR
+273 QSARAQRIAHLWQRLVQAMNRHQTAARHGFVLLQKRLDHQDPKRRLEQQSQRLDELSARLQQLLNQRLHQGERRLANLELRLQ
-287 LQRANQR
+287 AK
-294 QLTALAHRFAL
+294 
-305 LQRSLHHQHP
+305 SP
-315 ERRLQQQQ
+315 ERRLAAGKRRHQ
-323 QRLDECQERLRL
+323 LAQERLHALIAKRQDQASHRL
-335 GMQRRLTQTRHHQER
+335 AMLTARL
-350 LRDRLQQSSPRLHVR
+350 DGVSP
-365 EAKQRLQQLQQAL
+365 
-378 MLNWQQLWEQR
+378 
-389 QHRQLLLAT
+389 LAT
-398 RLNAISPLSTLARG
+398 LGRG
-412 YSITQDEQGK
+412 YSITRTQSGDVINRAAQVNAGQTLVTTLAEGHLQV
-422 LIRSVEDVVPGQRV
+422 RVE
-436 KTRLLDGDI
+436 
-445 SLEVQKINHQ
+445 EVHN
-455 ETTRSR
+455 R

>member
-1 MNHLDESSQSR
+1 MNRYTPSSAANGR
-12 QQQIFTVTRLNSAVR
+12 EQQVFTVTRLNSAVR

-51 GHWYFSLKDISAQVR
+51 GHWYFSLKDLGAQVR

-74 RRVPFRPQ
+74 RRVAFRPQ

-109 QPAGDGMLALRF
+109 QPAGDGVLALRF

-129 AEGLFDEGRKRLLP
+129 AEGLFDEGRKRPLP

-161 DMLTVLGRRAPDLP
+161 DMLTVLKRRAPDLP

-180 TQVQGSAAISQIVAA
+180 TQVQGSAAIGQIVAA
-195 ITLANRRAEV
+195 IALANSRAEV

-225 EAVARAIHGSAIPV
+225 EGVARAIANSAIPV
-239 VSAVGHEVDVTISDF
+239 ISAVGHEVDVTISDF

-262 PSAAAELVTPD
+262 PSAAAELVAPD
-273 QGELRQRLQTLWGR
+273 QSARAQRLAHLWQRLVQAMNRHQTAARHG
-287 LQRANQR
+287 
-294 QLTALAHRFAL
+294 FVL
-305 LQRSLHHQHP
+305 LQKRLDHQDP
-315 ERRLQQQQ
+315 KRRLEQQS
-323 QRLDECQERLRL
+323 QRLDEL
-335 GMQRRLTQTRHHQER
+335 
-350 LRDRLQQSSPRLHVR
+350 S
-365 EAKQRLQQLQQAL
+365 ARLQQLLNQRLHQGERRLANLELRLQAKSP
-378 MLNWQQLWEQR
+378 ER
-389 QHRQLLLAT
+389 LLAAGKRRHQLAQE
-398 RLNAISPLSTLARG
+398 RLHALIAKRQDQASHRLAMLTARLDGVSPLATLGRG
-412 YSITQDEQGK
+412 YSITRTQSGDVINRAAQVNAGQTLVTTLAEGHLQV
-422 LIRSVEDVVPGQRV
+422 RVE
-436 KTRLLDGDI
+436 
-445 SLEVQKINHQ
+445 EVHN
-455 ETTRSR
+455 R

>member
-1 MNHLDESSQSR
+1 MNHLEPSSQSR

-51 GHWYFSLKDISAQVR
+51 GHWYFSLKDMSAQVR

-129 AEGLFDEGRKRLLP
+129 AEGLFDEGAKRPLP

-161 DMLTVLGRRAPDLP
+161 DMLTVLRRRAPDLP

-180 TQVQGSAAISQIVAA
+180 TLVQGSAATAQIVSA
-195 ITLANRRAEV
+195 IMLANRRAEV

-239 VSAVGHEVDVTISDF
+239 VSAVGDEVDVTISDF

-262 PSAAAELVTPD
+262 PSAAAELVAPD
-273 QGELRQRLQTLWGR
+273 RSARAQRLVHLRQRLTQAMHRHQTAARHG
-287 LQRANQR
+287 
-294 QLTALAHRFAL
+294 FAL
-305 LQRSLHHQHP
+305 LQKRLDHQDP
-315 ERRLQQQQ
+315 TRRLEQQS
-323 QRLDECQERLRL
+323 QRLDEL
-335 GMQRRLTQTRHHQER
+335 
-350 LRDRLQQSSPRLHVR
+350 S
-365 EAKQRLQQLQQAL
+365 ARLQQLLASRLHQGERRLANLELRLQAKSP
-378 MLNWQQLWEQR
+378 EK
-389 QHRQLLLAT
+389 LLAAGKRRHQLAEE
-398 RLNAISPLSTLARG
+398 RLHALIARRQDVAGHRLAMLSARLDGVSPLATLGRGYAIVRTPTGEVISRAAQVNVGQPLVTTLAEGQLRV
-412 YSITQDEQGK
+412 
-422 LIRSVEDVVPGQRV
+422 RVE
-436 KTRLLDGDI
+436 
-445 SLEVQKINHQ
+445 EVHNP
-455 ETTRSR
+455 

>member
-1 MNHLDESSQSR
+1 MNRFTPSNAANGRE
-12 QQQIFTVTRLNSAVR
+12 QQVFTVTRLNSAVR

-51 GHWYFSLKDISAQVR
+51 GHWYFSLKDLGAQVR

-74 RRVPFRPQ
+74 RRVAFRPQ

-109 QPAGDGMLALRF
+109 QPAGDGVLALRF

-129 AEGLFDEGRKRLLP
+129 AEGLFDEGRKRPLP
-143 REPRAVGLVT
+143 REPRAVGLIT

-161 DMLTVLGRRAPDLP
+161 DMLTVLKRRAPDLP

-180 TQVQGSAAISQIVAA
+180 TQVQGSAAIGQIVAA
-195 ITLANRRAEV
+195 IALANRRAEV

-225 EAVARAIHGSAIPV
+225 EVVARAIANSAIPII
-239 VSAVGHEVDVTISDF
+239 SAVGHEVDVTISDF

-262 PSAAAELVTPD
+262 PSAAAELVAPD
-273 QGELRQRLQTLWGR
+273 NQARIQRLAHLWQR
-287 LQRANQR
+287 LAQGIGCHQIAARHG
-294 QLTALAHRFAL
+294 LAL
-305 LQRSLHHQHP
+305 LQKRLDHQDP
-315 ERRLQQQQ
+315 KRRLEQQS
-323 QRLDECQERLRL
+323 QRLDEL
-335 GMQRRLTQTRHHQER
+335 
-350 LRDRLQQSSPRLHVR
+350 S
-365 EAKQRLQQLQQAL
+365 ARLQQL
-378 MLNWQQLWEQR
+378 MNQR
-389 QHRQLLLAT
+389 LHQGERRLANLELRLQGKSPERLLAAGKRRHQLAEE
-398 RLNAISPLSTLARG
+398 RLYALIAKRQDLASHRLAMLTARLDGVSPLATLGRG
-412 YSITQDEQGK
+412 YSITRTQSGEVINRAAQVNAGQT
-422 LIRSVEDVVPGQRV
+422 LVTTLAEGHLQVRVE
-436 KTRLLDGDI
+436 
-445 SLEVQKINHQ
+445 EVHN
-455 ETTRSR
+455 R

>member
-129 AEGLFDEGRKRLLP
+129 AEGLFDEGRKRPLP
-143 REPRAVGLVT
+143 REPRAVGLIT

-180 TQVQGSAAISQIVAA
+180 TQVQGSAAIGQIVSA
-195 ITLANRRAEV
+195 IALANRRAEV

-225 EAVARAIHGSAIPV
+225 EAVARAIAHSAIPV

-262 PSAAAELVTPD
+262 PSAAAELVAPD
-273 QGELRQRLQTLWGR
+273 RSARAQRLVHLKQRLVQAISRRQTAARHG
-287 LQRANQR
+287 
-294 QLTALAHRFAL
+294 FAL
-305 LQRSLHHQHP
+305 LQKRLDHQDP
-315 ERRLQQQQ
+315 KRRLEQQS
-323 QRLDECQERLRL
+323 QRLDELS
-335 GMQRRLTQTRHHQER
+335 G
-350 LRDRLQQSSPRLHVR
+350 
-365 EAKQRLQQLQQAL
+365 RLQQLLNLRLHQGERRLANLELRLQARSPEKMLAAGKRRHQLAQERLHTL
-378 MLNWQQLWEQR
+378 MNKRLDLAA
-389 QHRQLLLAT
+389 HRLAMLSA
-398 RLNAISPLSTLARG
+398 RLDGISPLATLGRG
-412 YSITQDEQGK
+412 YSITRTPNGEVISRAAQVSLGQQLVTTLAEGA
-422 LIRSVEDVVPGQRV
+422 LRVRVE
-436 KTRLLDGDI
+436 
-445 SLEVQKINHQ
+445 EVNNP
-455 ETTRSR
+455 